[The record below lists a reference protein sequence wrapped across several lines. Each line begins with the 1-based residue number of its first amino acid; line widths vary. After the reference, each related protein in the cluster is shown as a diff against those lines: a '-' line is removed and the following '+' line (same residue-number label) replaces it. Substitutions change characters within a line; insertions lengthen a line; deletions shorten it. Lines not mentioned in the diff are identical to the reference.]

1 MNQNSNCGAFAY
13 ADMSGREVD
22 RRKKTDT
29 VVIVIQGGKVVQFD
43 HRVEAPGQQGID
55 GDGI

>member
-1 MNQNSNCGAFAY
+1 MNQDNYSRAFAS
-13 ADMSGREVD
+13 AASSGREVD
-22 RRKKTDT
+22 CRMKNDT

-43 HRVEAPGQQGID
+43 NRRDIASMEGID

>member
-1 MNQNSNCGAFAY
+1 MNKDNYSKALGC
-13 ADMSGREVD
+13 ADSPGREVD
-22 RRKKTDT
+22 RRMKNDT

-43 HRVEAPGQQGID
+43 HRRDSAGMEGID